1 MLRRIL
7 NYLRHR
13 PRILIRVLPS
23 RPPEETARIFAEWQR
38 NDARLGVTLQLI
50 QEHLDNAQCAVAAH
64 RHDPAKLAADA
75 GACEALEA
83 LLADICGRVAKVDK

>member
-7 NYLRHR
+7 TFFR
-13 PRILIRVLPS
+13 PRTRILIRVLPS

-50 QEHLDNAQCAVAAH
+50 QEHLDNAQGAVAAH
-64 RHDPAKLAADA
+64 RHDPARLSADA